1 LSRADGRLADQAGRS
16 VSPADGAMTLRPACD
31 DDPDRT
37 FLYALFV
44 ETKAADMAAMPVDAA
59 AKDVLLRMQYRS
71 MTATYRHEYPKARW
85 EVVELAGEP
94 VGRLITDV
102 DDRRVLYVDIAFS
115 PRAQGRGLATRL
127 MRRALE
133 EPRRLGLPARVNV
146 LAQNSASLKLCE
158 RIGFVKV
165 GDEPPF
171 VRLEWRA

>member
-1 LSRADGRLADQAGRS
+1 
-16 VSPADGAMTLRPACD
+16 
-31 DDPDRT
+31 
-37 FLYALFV
+37 
-44 ETKAADMAAMPVDAA
+44 
-59 AKDVLLRMQYRS
+59 MQYRS

-133 EPRRLGLPARVNV
+133 EPQRLGLPARVNV

-158 RIGFVKV
+158 RIGFVNV

>member
-1 LSRADGRLADQAGRS
+1 MPVGMSLSPVDDALK
-16 VSPADGAMTLRPACD
+16 LRPARD
-31 DDPDRT
+31 DEADRA
-37 FLYALFV
+37 FLYTLFV

-71 MTATYRHEYPKARW
+71 MTTTYRHEYPTARW

-94 VGRLITDV
+94 VGLLVTAVGDRYIT
-102 DDRRVLYVDIAFS
+102 YVDIELS
-115 PRAQGRGLATRL
+115 PRVQGRGLATRV
-127 MRRALE
+127 MMRALE
-133 EPRRLGLPARVNV
+133 EARRLGLPACVNV
-146 LAQNSASLKLCE
+146 LARNGASLRLCE

>member
-1 LSRADGRLADQAGRS
+1 MPVGMSLSPVGDALS
-16 VSPADGAMTLRPACD
+16 LRPARD
-31 DDPDRT
+31 DEADRT

-71 MTATYRHEYPKARW
+71 MTTTYCHEYPTARW

-94 VGRLITDV
+94 VGLLVTDV
-102 DDRRVLYVDIAFS
+102 GDRCITYVDIELS
-115 PRAQGRGLATRL
+115 LRAQGRGLATRV
-127 MRRALE
+127 MTRALE
-133 EPRRLGLPARVNV
+133 EARRLGLPARVNV
-146 LAQNSASLKLCE
+146 LARNGASLRLCE

>member
-1 LSRADGRLADQAGRS
+1 MSS
-16 VSPADGAMTLRPACD
+16 SPADDALSLRPARD
-31 DDPDRT
+31 DEADQT

-44 ETKAADMAAMPVDAA
+44 ETKSADMAAMPVDAA

-71 MTATYRHEYPKARW
+71 MTTTYRLEHPAARW

-94 VGRLITDV
+94 VGLLVTDV
-102 DDRRVLYVDIAFS
+102 GDRWITYVDIELS
-115 PRAQGRGLATRL
+115 PRAQGRGLATRV
-127 MRRALE
+127 MTWALDE
-133 EPRRLGLPARVNV
+133 ARRLGLPARVNV
-146 LAQNSASLKLCE
+146 LAQNGASLRLCE